1 MVLYLSTL
9 NHLLDNNGIFTTDS
23 LKSSIE
29 QRRIAMAVQGLVNSD
44 VAEYDPK
51 EEELKKQIESE
62 KERLVPV
69 LKFV

>member
-1 MVLYLSTL
+1 M
-9 NHLLDNNGIFTTDS
+9 
-23 LKSSIE
+23 KSSIE

-69 LKFV
+69 LKFVLFVFLALMIIVNF